1 MSSKKTNP
9 QITNFPSQPE
19 NVETVDQERKQDAP
33 ALRHEEGKEAGI
45 WTEVTS
51 DKTAKRIKRL
61 GVLAQQ
67 EKKNS
72 TPPKQERRINP
83 SFTEQRFRRATAL
96 SLAEERKQDKKQ
108 LNTLQEQ
115 VVSLSS
121 TLDKILL
128 MLKNQTA
135 TMPSNQ
141 PIAQAAIVN
150 SPPKSEGDNEKSNVP
165 HFNVNSPS
173 SPVSSN
179 AGSFKDALGRRSPSI
194 SSISIMSATSSEA
207 GSTTATPK
215 QSSPTPKKGNSA
227 TSSPKINGS
236 PIAKFNLPESAPA
249 KAIPA
254 TSEKNVLTSPSSPPP
269 PAKKLSA
276 DHDGGKKK
284 VKGKP

>member
-1 MSSKKTNP
+1 MSSKTTNP

-33 ALRHEEGKEAGI
+33 ALRHEEGKEAAT
-45 WTEVTS
+45 WTKVIS

-61 GVLAQQ
+61 EVLAQP

-72 TPPKQERRINP
+72 TPPKQERRVNP

-96 SLAEERKQDKKQ
+96 SLYEERKQDKMQ

-121 TLDKILL
+121 TLDKLL
-128 MLKNQTA
+128 QMLQNQTA
-135 TMPSNQ
+135 TVLSNQ

-150 SPPKSEGDNEKSNVP
+150 SPPKSEGDKEKSNVP

-179 AGSFKDALGRRSPSI
+179 AGSFKDALGRRTSPSN
-194 SSISIMSATSSEA
+194 SSMSDTSSEA
-207 GSTTATPK
+207 GSTAGTPK
-215 QSSPTPKKGNSA
+215 QSSPTPKTGTVISTFA
-227 TSSPKINGS
+227 LL
-236 PIAKFNLPESAPA
+236 F
-249 KAIPA
+249 
-254 TSEKNVLTSPSSPPP
+254 
-269 PAKKLSA
+269 
-276 DHDGGKKK
+276 
-284 VKGKP
+284 